1 MSKTYKVIAA
11 LVVIFIVG
19 YGGWRLYQ
27 SRRATKPGLLSE
39 NITHTGNDWTA
50 DFTAIIPAPETAVFN
65 AVRDVEKAQSDQI
78 QNVKVISQ
86 TDNSKIVEL
95 DMKGPGDQTIK
106 TQMAFDYDPAGHR
119 ISYHTLDNPAF
130 VLHADY
136 KFEDQGGG
144 STLITYHQTTTLAE
158 QLPVPESVIKDVIRS
173 VFIAQLEGLK
183 RTLNLAATE
192 EPEDSNEEP

>member
-1 MSKTYKVIAA
+1 MSKTYKIVAA
-11 LVVIFIVG
+11 LLVIFIVG

-27 SRRATKPGLLSE
+27 SRRAAKAGLLSE
-39 NITHTGNDWTA
+39 KITRTGDEWTA
-50 DFTAIIPAPETAVFN
+50 DFTAIIPAPESAVFN

-86 TDNSKIVEL
+86 TDKSKTVEL
-95 DMKGPGDQTIK
+95 EMKGPGDQTIK
-106 TQMAFDYDPAGHR
+106 TQMAFEYDPAGHR

-130 VLHADY
+130 VMHADY
-136 KFEDQGGG
+136 RFEDQGG
-144 STLITYHQTTTLAE
+144 STLITYHQTTTLAQ

-173 VFIAQLEGLK
+173 VFVAQLEGLK
-183 RTLNLAATE
+183 RTLNLASAE

>member
-27 SRRATKPGLLSE
+27 SRRATKAGLLTE
-39 NITHTGNDWTA
+39 NITHNGNDWTA
-50 DFTAIIPAPETAVFN
+50 DFTAIIPAPESTVFN

-86 TDNSKIVEL
+86 TDNSKTVEL
-95 DMKGPGDQTIK
+95 ELKGPGDQTIK

-119 ISYHTLDNPAF
+119 ISYRTLDNPAF
-130 VLHADY
+130 VMHADY
-136 KFEDQGGG
+136 KFEDQGG
-144 STLITYHQTTTLAE
+144 STLITYHQTTTLAQ
-158 QLPVPESVIKDVIRS
+158 QLPVPESVIRDVIRS

-183 RTLNLAATE
+183 RTLNLTSAE
-192 EPEDSNEEP
+192 EPEDSSDEP

>member
-1 MSKTYKVIAA
+1 MSKTYKIIAA
-11 LVVIFIVG
+11 LVVLFVVG

-27 SRRATKPGLLSE
+27 SRRATKAGLLSE
-39 NITHTGNDWTA
+39 NITHTGNYWTA

-78 QNVKVISQ
+78 QNVRVISQ

-119 ISYHTLDNPAF
+119 ISYHTLDNPAL
-130 VLHADY
+130 VMHADY
-136 KFEDQGGG
+136 KFEDQGG
-144 STLITYHQTTTLAE
+144 STLITYHQTTTLMQ

-183 RTLNLAATE
+183 RTLNLTSPE
-192 EPEDSNEEP
+192 EAEDSNEEP

>member
-1 MSKTYKVIAA
+1 MSKTYKIVAA
-11 LVVIFIVG
+11 LLVAFIVG

-27 SRRATKPGLLSE
+27 SRRAAKAGLLSE
-39 NITHTGNDWTA
+39 KITHTGDAWTA

-86 TDNSKIVEL
+86 TDNSKTVEL
-95 DMKGPGDQTIK
+95 EMKGPGDQTIK
-106 TQMAFDYDPAGHR
+106 TQMAFEYDPAGHR
-119 ISYHTLDNPAF
+119 ISYRTLDNPAL
-130 VLHADY
+130 VMHADY
-136 KFEDQGGG
+136 KFEDQGG
-144 STLITYHQTTTLAE
+144 STLITYHQTTTLAQ

-173 VFIAQLEGLK
+173 VFVAQLEGLK
-183 RTLNLAATE
+183 RTLNLASTD

>member
-1 MSKTYKVIAA
+1 MSKTYKIIAVV
-11 LVVIFIVG
+11 VVIFIVG

-27 SRRATKPGLLSE
+27 SRRATKAGLLSE

-50 DFTAIIPAPETAVFN
+50 DFTAIVPAPETAVFN
-65 AVRDVEKAQSDQI
+65 AVRDVEKAKSDQI

-86 TDNSKIVEL
+86 TDNSKTVEL
-95 DMKGPGDQTIK
+95 EMKGPGDQTIK

-130 VLHADY
+130 DMHADY
-136 KFEDQGGG
+136 KFEDQGG
-144 STLITYHQTTTLAE
+144 STLITYHQTTTLAQ

-183 RTLNLAATE
+183 RTLNLASTE
-192 EPEDSNEEP
+192 EAEDSNEEP

>member
-27 SRRATKPGLLSE
+27 SRRATKAGLLSE
-39 NITHTGNDWTA
+39 NITHNGNDWTA
-50 DFTAIIPAPETAVFN
+50 DFTAIIPAPERAVFN

-86 TDNSKIVEL
+86 TDNSKTVEL
-95 DMKGPGDQTIK
+95 ELKGLGDQTIK
-106 TQMAFDYDPAGHR
+106 TQMAFYYDPAGHR
-119 ISYHTLDNPAF
+119 ISYRTLDNPAF
-130 VLHADY
+130 VMHADY
-136 KFEDQGGG
+136 KFEERGG
-144 STLITYHQTTTLAE
+144 STLITYHQTTTLSQ
-158 QLPVPESVIKDVIRS
+158 QLPVPESVIRDVIRS

-183 RTLNLAATE
+183 RTLNLTSAE
-192 EPEDSNEEP
+192 EPEDSSEEP

>member
-1 MSKTYKVIAA
+1 MSKTYRVIAA

-27 SRRATKPGLLSE
+27 SRRATKAGLLSE
-39 NITHTGNDWTA
+39 NITHNGNDWTA
-50 DFTAIIPAPETAVFN
+50 DFTAIIPAPESAVFN

-86 TDNSKIVEL
+86 TDKSKTVEL
-95 DMKGPGDQTIK
+95 EMKGPGDQTIK

-119 ISYHTLDNPAF
+119 ISYRTLDNPAF
-130 VLHADY
+130 VMHADY
-136 KFEDQGGG
+136 KFEDQGG
-144 STLITYHQTTTLAE
+144 STLITYHQTTTLAQ
-158 QLPVPESVIKDVIRS
+158 QLPVPESVIRDVIRS

-183 RTLNLAATE
+183 RTLNLTSAE
-192 EPEDSNEEP
+192 EPEDSSEEP

>member
-1 MSKTYKVIAA
+1 MSKTYKIITAFVA
-11 LVVIFIVG
+11 IFIVG

-27 SRRATKPGLLSE
+27 SRRAAKAGLLSE
-39 NITHTGNDWTA
+39 KITHTGDAWTA

-86 TDNSKIVEL
+86 TDNSKTVEL
-95 DMKGPGDQTIK
+95 EMKGPGDQTIK
-106 TQMAFDYDPAGHR
+106 TQMAFEYDPAGHR
-119 ISYHTLDNPAF
+119 ISYRTLDNPAL
-130 VLHADY
+130 VMHADY
-136 KFEDQGGG
+136 KFEDQGG
-144 STLITYHQTTTLAE
+144 STLITYHQTTTLAQ

>member
-1 MSKTYKVIAA
+1 MSKTYKIIAA

-27 SRRATKPGLLSE
+27 SRRATKAGLLSE
-39 NITHTGNDWTA
+39 NISHTGNDWTA

-65 AVRDVEKAQSDQI
+65 AVRDVEKAKSDQI

-86 TDNSKIVEL
+86 TDNSKTVEL
-95 DMKGPGDQTIK
+95 EMKGPGDQTIK

-119 ISYHTLDNPAF
+119 ISYHTLDNPAL
-130 VLHADY
+130 VMHADY
-136 KFEDQGGG
+136 KFEGQGG
-144 STLITYHQTTTLAE
+144 STLITYHQKTTLAQ
-158 QLPVPESVIKDVIRS
+158 QLPVPESVIKDAIRS
-173 VFIAQLEGLK
+173 VFIAQLEALK
-183 RTLNLAATE
+183 RTLNLASTE

>member
-1 MSKTYKVIAA
+1 MSKTYKIIAA

-27 SRRATKPGLLSE
+27 SRRATKAGLLSE

-50 DFTAIIPAPETAVFN
+50 DFTAIIPAPETAVFK
-65 AVRDVEKAQSDQI
+65 AVRDVEKTKSDQI
-78 QNVKVISQ
+78 QNVKVISR
-86 TDNSKIVEL
+86 TDNSKTVEL
-95 DMKGPGDQTIK
+95 EMRGPGDQTIK

-130 VLHADY
+130 DMHADY
-136 KFEDQGGG
+136 KFEDQGG
-144 STLITYHQTTTLAE
+144 STLITYHQTTTLAQ

-183 RTLNLAATE
+183 RTLNLASTE

>member
-1 MSKTYKVIAA
+1 MSKTYKIIAA

-19 YGGWRLYQ
+19 YGGWRVYQ
-27 SRRATKPGLLSE
+27 TRRATKAGLLSE

-50 DFTAIIPAPETAVFN
+50 DFT

-86 TDNSKIVEL
+86 TENSKTVEL
-95 DMKGPGDQTIK
+95 EMKGPGDQTIK

-119 ISYHTLDNPAF
+119 ISYHTLDNPGF
-130 VLHADY
+130 VMHADY
-136 KFEDQGGG
+136 RFEDQGG
-144 STLITYHQTTTLAE
+144 STLITYHQTTTLAQE
-158 QLPVPESVIKDVIRS
+158 FPVPESVIKDVIRS

-183 RTLNLAATE
+183 RILHLAQTE
-192 EPEDSNEEP
+192 EPEDSSEEP

>member
-27 SRRATKPGLLSE
+27 SRRATKAGLLSE
-39 NITHTGNDWTA
+39 NITHNGNDWTA
-50 DFTAIIPAPETAVFN
+50 DFTAIIPAPESVVFD

-86 TDNSKIVEL
+86 TGNSKTVEL
-95 DMKGPGDQTIK
+95 ELKGPGDQTIK

-119 ISYHTLDNPAF
+119 ISYRTLDNPAF
-130 VLHADY
+130 VMHADY
-136 KFEDQGGG
+136 KFEDQGG
-144 STLITYHQTTTLAE
+144 STLITYHQTTTLAQ
-158 QLPVPESVIKDVIRS
+158 QLPVPESVIRDVIRS

-183 RTLNLAATE
+183 RTLNLTSAE
-192 EPEDSNEEP
+192 EPEDSSEEP